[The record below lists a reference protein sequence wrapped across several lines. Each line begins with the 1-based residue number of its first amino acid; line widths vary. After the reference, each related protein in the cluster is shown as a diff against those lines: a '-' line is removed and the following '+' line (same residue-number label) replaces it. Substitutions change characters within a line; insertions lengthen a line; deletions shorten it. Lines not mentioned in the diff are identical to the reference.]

1 MTLVLTILVICLVL
15 ALAAGVGETCV
26 ASWMIRRYKGVKA
39 NESSNKSAV
48 ENAERRHQAAVE
60 DLDEA
65 NRVYKGI
72 CEKTVTTLLM
82 PARATLI
89 KTCKSSAKTVEKA
102 KAKAILSTLNEI
114 HMSIDEPKSCE
125 WMTALI
131 EEIQTIIGEEQL
143 DEV

>member
-1 MTLVLTILVICLVL
+1 MTLVVTILAICLVL

-26 ASWMIRRYKGVKA
+26 ASWMIRHYKGVKA

-60 DLDEA
+60 ALDDA
-65 NRVYKGI
+65 NHVHKGI

-89 KTCKSSAKTVEKA
+89 KTCKSSAKTTEKA
-102 KAKAILSTLNEI
+102 KAKAVLSTLNEI
-114 HMSIDEPKSCE
+114 HMSVDEPKSRE
-125 WMTALI
+125 WMTALM
-131 EEIQTIIGEEQL
+131 EEIQTIIGEEL
-143 DEV
+143 

>member
-1 MTLVLTILVICLVL
+1 MTLVVTILSVCLVL

-39 NESSNKSAV
+39 NESSNKSAA

-60 DLDEA
+60 ALDDA
-65 NRVYKGI
+65 NHVYKGI
-72 CEKTVTTLLM
+72 CENTVTTLLM

-89 KTCKSSAKTVEKA
+89 KTCKSSARTAEKA

-114 HMSIDEPKSCE
+114 HMSVDEPKSRE
-125 WMTALI
+125 WVVALM
-131 EEIQTIIGEEQL
+131 EEIQTIIGEEL
-143 DEV
+143 

>member
-1 MTLVLTILVICLVL
+1 MILVLTILVVCLVL

-60 DLDEA
+60 ALDDA
-65 NRVYKGI
+65 NRVHKGI
-72 CEKTVTTLLM
+72 CEKTVVTLLM
-82 PARATLI
+82 PARSTLI
-89 KTCKSSAKTVEKA
+89 KTCKSSAKTAEKA
-102 KAKAILSTLNEI
+102 KAKAILAVLNEI
-114 HMSIDEPKSCE
+114 HMSVDEPKSRE

-131 EEIQTIIGEEQL
+131 EEIQTIIGEEL
-143 DEV
+143 

>member
-1 MTLVLTILVICLVL
+1 MTLVVTILAICLVL
-15 ALAAGVGETCV
+15 SLAVGAVETCI

-60 DLDEA
+60 ALDDV
-65 NRVYKGI
+65 NHVYKGI
-72 CEKTVTTLLM
+72 CENTVTTLLM

-89 KTCKSSAKTVEKA
+89 KTCKSSAKTAEKA

-114 HMSIDEPKSCE
+114 HMSVDEPKSHE
-125 WMTALI
+125 WVVALM
-131 EEIQTIIGEEQL
+131 EEIQTIIGEEL
-143 DEV
+143 

>member
-1 MTLVLTILVICLVL
+1 MTLVVTILSICLVL

-39 NESSNKSAV
+39 NESSNKSAA

-60 DLDEA
+60 ALDDA
-65 NRVYKGI
+65 NRVHKGI

-89 KTCKSSAKTVEKA
+89 KTCKSSAKTAEKV

-114 HMSIDEPKSCE
+114 HMSVDEPKSRE
-125 WMTALI
+125 WMAALM
-131 EEIQTIIGEEQL
+131 EEIQTIIGEEL
-143 DEV
+143 

>member
-1 MTLVLTILVICLVL
+1 MTLVVTILAICLVL

-39 NESSNKSAV
+39 NESSSKSAI
-48 ENAERRHQAAVE
+48 ENAERRHQAVVE
-60 DLDEA
+60 ALDDA
-65 NRVYKGI
+65 KRVHKGI

-89 KTCKSSAKTVEKA
+89 KTCKSSAKTAEKA
-102 KAKAILSTLNEI
+102 KAKAILAVLNEI
-114 HMSIDEPKSCE
+114 YMSVDEPKSRE

-131 EEIQTIIGEEQL
+131 EEIQTIIGEEL
-143 DEV
+143 

>member
-15 ALAAGVGETCV
+15 ALVAGVGETCV
-26 ASWMIRRYKGVKA
+26 ASWMIRRYKGVKT

-60 DLDEA
+60 ALDDA
-65 NRVYKGI
+65 DRVHKGI
-72 CEKTVTTLLM
+72 CEKTVTALLM

-89 KTCKSSAKTVEKA
+89 KTCKSSAKTAEKA

-114 HMSIDEPKSCE
+114 HTSIDEPKSRE
-125 WMTALI
+125 WMAALM
-131 EEIQTIIGEEQL
+131 EEIQTIIGEEL
-143 DEV
+143 

>member
-1 MTLVLTILVICLVL
+1 MTLVVTILSVCLVL

-60 DLDEA
+60 ALDDA

-82 PARATLI
+82 PARATFI
-89 KTCKSSAKTVEKA
+89 KTCKSSAKTTEKA

-114 HMSIDEPKSCE
+114 HMSVDEPKSRE
-125 WMTALI
+125 WLAALMK
-131 EEIQTIIGEEQL
+131 EILTITGEEL
-143 DEV
+143 